1 LSRRETILSALQTE
15 RAAGRPILA
24 AGASAGIIAKCA
36 DLAGADLIVVYSTGK
51 SRLMGLPTTPL
62 GDSNKLTVEMAAE
75 VLNVV
80 EERPVIGGV
89 EATDVTRRN
98 LARLLDT
105 FVDAGYA
112 GIINFPTIAMW
123 PDRRRINEKRGY
135 GFARECEI
143 VSLARE
149 RDMFTM
155 AYVFNDN
162 DTRAMVD
169 AGADCIV
176 GHVGA
181 TDGGLVGAR
190 FDGNLSDVFAPLESM
205 FRTARTTR
213 SDVICLGHGGPLATP
228 PDVAILYEH
237 TTADG
242 FVGASSIER
251 IPVERAVMDVVKQ
264 FKELPI
270 DGVKEIAGVKE
281 EA

>member
-1 LSRRETILSALQTE
+1 LSTREAILSALRAE
-15 RAAGRPILA
+15 RAGGRPILA

-36 DLAGADLIVVYSTGK
+36 DIAGADLIVVYSTGK

-75 VLNVV
+75 ILNVV
-80 EERPVIGGV
+80 ETRPVIGGV

-98 LARLLDT
+98 LSRLLDM
-105 FVDAGYA
+105 FAEAGYG

-123 PDRRRINEKRGY
+123 RDRRRINEKRGY

-143 VSLARE
+143 VSLARN

-155 AYVFNDN
+155 AYVFNDE

-181 TDGGLVGAR
+181 TDGGLVGAS
-190 FDGNLSDVFAPLESM
+190 FDGGLADVFGPLESM
-205 FRTARTTR
+205 FTTARDAR
-213 SDVICLGHGGPLATP
+213 GDVICLGHGGPLATP
-228 PDVAILYEH
+228 EDVAVLYEN
-237 TTADG
+237 TSADG

-264 FKELPI
+264 FKELRI
-270 DGVKEIAGVKE
+270 DGTKGEST
-281 EA
+281 